1 MRLRLTG
8 HPPHG
13 PATPVP
19 GRDRRRPG
27 AAEPF
32 PLREQI
38 TRLRELNQL
47 DHIDIRVMPWDAGS
61 HTAMHIG
68 GFAILDF
75 PDTDDPAVVY
85 LESHTF
91 ARYLEEPKELT
102 EYRMIFESVYRK
114 AVSVEEFR

>member
-1 MRLRLTG
+1 
-8 HPPHG
+8 
-13 PATPVP
+13 
-19 GRDRRRPG
+19 
-27 AAEPF
+27 
-32 PLREQI
+32 LREQI
-38 TRLRELNQL
+38 TRLRDLNQL